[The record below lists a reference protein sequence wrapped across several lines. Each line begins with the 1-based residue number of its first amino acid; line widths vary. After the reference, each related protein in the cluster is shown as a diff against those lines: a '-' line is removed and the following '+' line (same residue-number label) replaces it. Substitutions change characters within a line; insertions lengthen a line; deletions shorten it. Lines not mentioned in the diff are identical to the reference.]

1 MALARPDHR
10 NEPKLTI
17 SEPIPFGKEFA
28 LQSVVMDACGV
39 RSACPAARGL
49 TGVVLVALV
58 LLTPPGLQ
66 GQQDQQPRFKT
77 GVDVVGV
84 SATITDANGRFVR
97 NLTRDDFVVYEDGAA
112 QPILFFSSERV
123 PVSLGLALDTSGS
136 MAGEK
141 IRAAQGALSRFLV
154 DLLGPEDEV
163 FVYRFSDEAVLVQGW
178 TTDRTQLPR
187 LLGGIHPSG
196 ETVLYD
202 TVCESLPLAKGGHHR
217 KKALVL
223 ISDGNDTGS
232 TASISEVQRQIR
244 ESEILVYAVGI
255 DGNAEIGRVAPSPV
269 RPRFPPIQIGFPWGG
284 GRRAPGGRTPPRLP
298 LPPAPPGPG
307 LPPIGGGGGNPG
319 GPWNIEEPVNEAAL
333 RAMTDDSGGRTEII
347 RSARDLTPATTSIAD
362 ELSRQYYLAY
372 QSSAPRDG
380 KWHDIRVEVRRGT
393 YHVRARR
400 GFVASAGQ

>member
-1 MALARPDHR
+1 
-10 NEPKLTI
+10 
-17 SEPIPFGKEFA
+17 
-28 LQSVVMDACGV
+28 MDSRRV
-39 RSACPAARGL
+39 RSACPTASRLAVAA
-49 TGVVLVALV
+49 TAALV
-58 LLTPPGLQ
+58 LIAAPGLL
-66 GQQDQQPRFKT
+66 GQQEQQPRFRT
-77 GVDVVGV
+77 GVEVVSV
-84 SATITDANGRFVR
+84 SATVTDASGRFVR
-97 NLTRDDFVVYEDGAA
+97 NLTRDDFAVYEDGVP
-112 QPILFFSSERV
+112 QTILYFSSERV

-178 TTDRTQLPR
+178 TTDRRQLPR
-187 LLGGIHPSG
+187 LLGNIHPSG

-202 TVCESLPLAKGGHHR
+202 TVAESIPLAQGGHHR
-217 KKALVL
+217 KKALVV

-232 TASISEVQRQIR
+232 TTSVTEVQRRIR
-244 ESEILVYAVGI
+244 ESEVLVYAVGI
-255 DGNAEIGRVAPSPV
+255 DASAQTGRVAPSPV
-269 RPRFPPIQIGFPWGG
+269 GRRFPPIQLRFPWPGG
-284 GRRAPGGRTPPRLP
+284 GRVPGGRVPPPQP

-307 LPPIGGGGGNPG
+307 LPPIGGGSGGG
-319 GPWNIEEPVNEAAL
+319 AWNLEEPVNESAL
-333 RAMTDDSGGRTEII
+333 RAMTDDSGGRTEIV

-362 ELSRQYYLAY
+362 ELSRQYYFAY

-380 KWHDIRVEVRRGT
+380 KWHDIRVEVRKGT

>member
-1 MALARPDHR
+1 
-10 NEPKLTI
+10 
-17 SEPIPFGKEFA
+17 
-28 LQSVVMDACGV
+28 MDACGV
-39 RSACPAARGL
+39 RSAGAAVRGL
-49 TGVVLVALV
+49 AGAAVAALV
-58 LLTPPGLQ
+58 LAAPCGLL
-66 GQQDQQPRFKT
+66 GQQDQQPRFRT
-77 GVDVVGV
+77 GVDVVSV

-97 NLTRDDFVVYEDGAA
+97 NLTRDDFVIYEDGVA
-112 QPILFFSSERV
+112 QQTLYFSNERV

-141 IRAAQGALSRFLV
+141 IRAAQAALSRFLV
-154 DLLGPEDEV
+154 DLLGPDDEV

-178 TTDRTQLPR
+178 TSDRSRLPR

-202 TVCESLPLAKGGHHR
+202 TVAESIPLAQGGHHR
-217 KKALVL
+217 KKALVV

-232 TASISEVQRQIR
+232 TRSVSEVQRQIR

-255 DGNAEIGRVAPSPV
+255 DANAETGRVAPSPV
-269 RPRFPPIQIGFPWGG
+269 RPRFPPIQLGFPWGG
-284 GRRAPGGRTPPRLP
+284 GRRAPGGRVPPRQP
-298 LPPAPPGPG
+298 LPPVPPGPA
-307 LPPIGGGGGNPG
+307 LPPVGGGNGGGGSWGT
-319 GPWNIEEPVNEAAL
+319 EEPVNEAAL
-333 RAMTDDSGGRTEII
+333 RAMTDDSGGRTEIV

-400 GFVASAGQ
+400 GFVASSF

>member
-1 MALARPDHR
+1 M
-10 NEPKLTI
+10 TI
-17 SEPIPFGKEFA
+17 SEAIAFGKKFA
-28 LQSVVMDACGV
+28 LQFVVMDARGV
-39 RSACPAARGL
+39 RLASPTVRRLAGAVMA
-49 TGVVLVALV
+49 ALV
-58 LLTPPGLQ
+58 LTVPLVLL
-66 GQQDQQPRFKT
+66 GQQEQQPRFKT
-77 GVDVVGV
+77 GVDVVSV
-84 SATITDANGRFVR
+84 SATITDANGRFVG
-97 NLTRDDFVVYEDGAA
+97 NLTRDDFVLYEDGVA
-112 QPILFFSSERV
+112 QPILYFSNERV

-141 IRAAQGALSRFLV
+141 IQAARSALGRFLV

-178 TTDRTQLPR
+178 TSDRRQLPR
-187 LLGGIHPSG
+187 LLGDIHPSG

-202 TVCESLPLAKGGHHR
+202 TVSESLPLAKGGQHR
-217 KKALVL
+217 KKALVV

-232 TASISEVQRQIR
+232 TISLSEVQRQIR
-244 ESEILVYAVGI
+244 DSEILVYAVGI
-255 DGNAEIGRVAPSPV
+255 DGRAETGRAAPSPV
-269 RPRFPPIQIGFPWGG
+269 RPRFPPIQLRLPWPG
-284 GRRAPGGRTPPRLP
+284 GRRVPGGRVPPRQP

-319 GPWNIEEPVNEAAL
+319 GPWNVEEPVNEAAL

-347 RSARDLTPATTSIAD
+347 RSARDLTPATTGIAD

-380 KWHDIRVEVRRGT
+380 KWHDIRVEVRKGP

-400 GFVASAGQ
+400 GFVASAGQQ

>member
-1 MALARPDHR
+1 M
-10 NEPKLTI
+10 
-17 SEPIPFGKEFA
+17 PFGKEFA
-28 LQSVVMDACGV
+28 LEFVVMDACGV
-39 RSACPAARGL
+39 PSATRGL
-49 TGVVLVALV
+49 ASAAVAAFLLIVAPVLF
-58 LLTPPGLQ
+58 
-66 GQQDQQPRFKT
+66 GQQDQQPRFRT
-77 GVDVVGV
+77 GVDVVSV
-84 SATITDANGRFVR
+84 STTITDADGRFVR
-97 NLTRDDFVVYEDGAA
+97 NLTRDDFVVYEDGVP
-112 QPILFFSSERV
+112 QNILFFSNERV

-154 DLLGPEDEV
+154 ELLGPEDEV

-178 TTDRTQLPR
+178 TSDRRQLPR
-187 LLGGIHPSG
+187 LLGNIHPSG

-202 TVCESLPLAKGGHHR
+202 TVSASIPLAKGGHHR
-217 KKALVL
+217 KKALVV

-232 TASISEVQRQIR
+232 TTSATEVQRQIR

-255 DGNAEIGRVAPSPV
+255 DAHAETGRAAPSPV
-269 RPRFPPIQIGFPWGG
+269 RPRFPPIQLGFPFPG
-284 GRRAPGGRTPPRLP
+284 GRRAPGGRVPRQP
-298 LPPAPPGPG
+298 LPPAPPPGPG
-307 LPPIGGGGGNPG
+307 LPPIGGGGGGNPG
-319 GPWNIEEPVNEAAL
+319 GPWNIEEPVNESAL

-380 KWHDIRVEVRRGT
+380 KWHDIRVEVRKGT

-400 GFVASAGQ
+400 GFVASSSSQ

>member
-1 MALARPDHR
+1 MVWGRRVLRLRRLACAAVAAL
-10 NEPKLTI
+10 L
-17 SEPIPFGKEFA
+17 
-28 LQSVVMDACGV
+28 
-39 RSACPAARGL
+39 
-49 TGVVLVALV
+49 LVGS
-58 LLTPPGLQ
+58 PGLR

-77 GVDVVGV
+77 GVDVVSV
-84 SATITDANGRFVR
+84 SATVTDANGRFVR
-97 NLTRDDFVVYEDGAA
+97 NLTRDDFALYEDGVA
-112 QPILFFSSERV
+112 QPILYFSNERV

-178 TTDRTQLPR
+178 TNDRTRLPR
-187 LLGGIHPSG
+187 LLGGIQPSG

-202 TVCESLPLAKGGHHR
+202 TVSESIPLAQGGQHR
-217 KKALVL
+217 KKALVV

-232 TASISEVQRQIR
+232 VTSITEVQRRIR

-255 DGNAEIGRVAPSPV
+255 DGHAETGRVAPSPV
-269 RPRFPPIQIGFPWGG
+269 HPRFPPIQLGFPWGG
-284 GRRAPGGRTPPRLP
+284 GRGGRGGRVPPRQP
-298 LPPAPPGPG
+298 LPPMPPGPG
-307 LPPIGGGGGNPG
+307 LPPVGGGSRTGGSWG
-319 GPWNIEEPVNEAAL
+319 IEEPVNEAAL

-372 QSSAPRDG
+372 QSMAPRDG
-380 KWHDIRVEVRRGT
+380 KWHDIRVDVRKGP

-400 GFVASAGQ
+400 GFVASQAGQ